1 MNILNE
7 NKVDFSNEIMI
18 QLAIMLEAVYAAEI
32 IGYKESRTLDSSGFI
47 NSLFQKRKQKFRAGR
62 QKIES
67 LIKDFEVAF
76 DDTFDR
82 IIARPGEEM
91 LRANHLQLIAN
102 DIVQLLLIYHS
113 RGDGNQDK
121 KDQMKK
127 ALMNFKPLD
136 DIDLDAIMKYYKFKV

>member
-32 IGYKESRTLDSSGFI
+32 IGYKVSRTLDSSGFI

-82 IIARPGEEM
+82 IISRPGEEM

>member
-32 IGYKESRTLDSSGFI
+32 IGYKVSRTLDTSGFV

>member
-32 IGYKESRTLDSSGFI
+32 IGYKVSRTLDTSGFV

-136 DIDLDAIMKYYKFKV
+136 DIDLDAIMKYYKFKI

>member
-32 IGYKESRTLDSSGFI
+32 IGYKVSRTLDSSGFI

>member
-32 IGYKESRTLDSSGFI
+32 IGYKVSRTLDSSGFI

-136 DIDLDAIMKYYKFKV
+136 DIDLDAIMEYYKFKV

>member
-32 IGYKESRTLDSSGFI
+32 IGYKVSRTLDSSGFI

-62 QKIES
+62 QKIEG

-82 IIARPGEEM
+82 IIARPGKEM

>member
-32 IGYKESRTLDSSGFI
+32 IGYKVSRTLDSSGFI

-113 RGDGNQDK
+113 RGDGDQDK
-121 KDQMKK
+121 KDQMKR
-127 ALMNFKPLD
+127 ALRNFKPLK
-136 DIDLDAIMKYYKFKV
+136 DIDLDAIMKYYKFDI